1 MPSIF
6 KNFRW
11 PKTAQ
16 WKQFFRILNP
26 KERIIFFVFLGVFFF
41 SAFFLTVNFYFK
53 NTEVRAAEGGQL
65 LEGLVG
71 TPRLINPVYSAA
83 NDTDRDLAEL
93 LFSGLMRYDSKGKIN
108 LDLAENYQVSEDGK
122 IYEFTLKENLLW
134 SDGKPL
140 TAKDIVFTIKIIQN
154 PDYKSPLRSSWLG
167 VETEQASDL
176 TVRFK
181 LKNPSVI
188 FLENATL
195 KILPKHIWESI
206 SAANFPLVV
215 YNLKPVGSGPY
226 KLKTLE
232 QDDVGKIVSL
242 SLAKNAYYAGKI
254 PNLSKITFKF
264 FNSEEDLM
272 TSWKKG
278 EINSFSASSPASL
291 SNQAKLYTP
300 SLPRYFAVFFN
311 HQKAKIFSEKS
322 VRQAFNYGTDK
333 QKLVETVASQMG
345 SVVHSP
351 ILPEEFGYQAPTST
365 YEFNLEKAK
374 NLLEKSKFLAGEN
387 ALREKTVKKENAF
400 QFKSSLKS
408 GSQGTEVTE
417 LQKCLANPAAGGPEI
432 YPEGEITG
440 YFGAKTKEAVIR
452 FQEKYSDSIL
462 KPNDL
467 TKGTGEVLKT
477 TRDKL
482 NEICFGNPEEK
493 LPLKFAL
500 VTSDHPQ
507 LQAAASLLKEQW
519 KELGAEV
526 EIKTYDIGTL
536 EREIIKNR
544 NYDALLFGE
553 ILGALP
559 DPFPFWHSSQKKD
572 PGLNLALYENKEADK
587 LLQEARESLDEEIRK
602 AKLEKFQ
609 SLVIEDAPA
618 IFLFNPSFL
627 YVVSPEIKGIDLTII
642 LDPSKRFSEIENW
655 YLRTKRAWK

>member
-16 WKQFFRILNP
+16 WKQFFRIMSL
-26 KERIIFFVFLGVFFF
+26 KERTIFFVFLGTFFF
-41 SAFFLTVNFYFK
+41 SALFLAINFYFQ

-65 LEGLVG
+65 TEGMVG

-93 LFSGLMRYDSKGKIN
+93 LFSGLMKYDSQGKIK
-108 LDLAENYQVSEDGK
+108 LDLAEDYQISEDGK
-122 IYEFTLKENLLW
+122 IYEFILKENLFW

-140 TAKDIVFTIKIIQN
+140 TAEDVVFTIKIIQN
-154 PDYKSPLRSSWLG
+154 PDYKSPLRSTWLG
-167 VETEQASDL
+167 VEAEQASDL
-176 TVRFK
+176 AVRFK
-181 LKNPSVI
+181 LKNPSAI

-195 KILPKHIWESI
+195 KILPKHVWESI
-206 SAANFPLVV
+206 STANFPLVV

-226 KLKTLE
+226 KLKALG

-242 SLAKNAYYAGKI
+242 TLVKNAYYAGKT
-254 PNLSKITFKF
+254 PNLAQIIFKF
-264 FNSEEDLM
+264 FNSEEELLA
-272 TSWKKG
+272 SWKKE
-278 EINSFSASSPASL
+278 EINSFSASSLPSLPA
-291 SNQAKLYTP
+291 QAKLYTP

-311 HQKAKIFSEKS
+311 SQKAKIFTEKS

-333 QKLVETVASQMG
+333 KNLVETVTAKMG
-345 SVVHSP
+345 NVVSSP
-351 ILPEEFGYQAPTST
+351 ILPEAFGYQAPTQT
-365 YEFNLEKAK
+365 LGFNLEEAK
-374 NLLEKSKFLAGEN
+374 NLLEKSKFTAGEN
-387 ALREKTVKKENAF
+387 GLREKTVKKENYF

-417 LQKCLANPAAGGPEI
+417 LQKCLANPSVGGPEI

-440 YFGAKTKEAVIR
+440 YFGAKTKEAVVR
-452 FQEKYSDSIL
+452 FQEKYAESIL

-467 TKGTGEVLKT
+467 TKGTGEVLKA

-482 NEICFGNPEEK
+482 NEVCFGNPEEK
-493 LPLKFAL
+493 LPLKFTLA
-500 VTSDHPQ
+500 TSDHPQ
-507 LQAAASLLKEQW
+507 LQAAAAILKEQW
-519 KELGAEV
+519 KQLGANV

-553 ILGALP
+553 ILGGLP

-587 LLQEARESLDEEIRK
+587 LLQEAREAMDEETRK

-609 SLVIEDAPA
+609 NLVIEDAPA
-618 IFLFNPSFL
+618 VFLFNPSFL
-627 YVVSPEIKGIDLTII
+627 YVVSPEIKGIDLTMI

-655 YLRTKRAWK
+655 YLKTKRAWK